1 MNSLG
6 ANHMGHSP
14 VWVTASTLR
23 AVIASTI
30 FAIGIPAFAW
40 TNGTEQPAHSAQGAA
55 QIFDQ
60 EELLWWLPA
69 DTESVVAARGPFPVR
84 PHSSDEKD
92 DEQWFTKKASLSE
105 IRLEFEQLPLELFIS
120 LDLDT
125 VLRGSTVALAMQ
137 GSRHFRDPLPSL
149 EVMDFE
155 GCSIVIFENDL
166 GKRGERLM
174 RELSGRTTRQETVAE
189 TTVLV
194 FHDKLEQAEWDLFLA
209 LPRPNV
215 LLVANNLPYL
225 REVLERMAQR
235 RIDRALPSHLPEWR
249 FLDPGVRYWGLRH
262 YDRTQAEQDATSPF
276 SEERTFGPGDQ
287 KAIGILF
294 TLDPGNQKE
303 AVMTYFSG
311 NEAKVRDRLNAGT
324 SCEEG
329 VIASSH
335 EVITRDGGMS
345 CEVEEPQDRVK
356 YQVRLRSPAPG
367 ILERIYPLDR
377 SSTLDYF
384 ILNEVN
390 ALGRGMYF

>member
-1 MNSLG
+1 MNEHRG
-6 ANHMGHSP
+6 NSP
-14 VWVTASTLR
+14 VLVSTLR
-23 AVIASTI
+23 ALLCTVL
-30 FAIGIPAFAW
+30 AIGLFASAG
-40 TNGTEQPAHSAQGAA
+40 TNGSEPPGHSAEGAA
-55 QIFDQ
+55 RIFDQ
-60 EELLWWLPA
+60 EELLRWLPA
-69 DTESVVAARGPFPVR
+69 DSESLVVARGPFPVR
-84 PHSSDEKD
+84 PHSNDEKD
-92 DEQWFTKKASLSE
+92 DDHWFTKKATPSE
-105 IRLEFEQLPLELFIS
+105 IRLEFEQLPLELFIG

-125 VLRGSTVALAMQ
+125 VFRGYTVALAMQ
-137 GSRHFRDPLPSL
+137 GSRHFRDPLPGL

-166 GKRGERLM
+166 GERGHRLM
-174 RELSGRTTRQETVAE
+174 RKLAGRATRKETVAE

-194 FHDKLEQAEWDLFLA
+194 FHDKLEQAERDLFLA

-215 LLVANNLPYL
+215 LLVANNLVYL

-235 RIDRALPSHLPEWR
+235 RIDRALPSDLPEWR
-249 FLDPGVRYWGLRH
+249 FLDPAVRYWGLRH

-276 SEERTFGPGDQ
+276 SKERTFGPGDQ

-294 TLDPGNQKE
+294 TLDPGQKE

-311 NEAKVRDRLNAGT
+311 DEGKVRDRLSAGT

-329 VIASSH
+329 VIASRH
-335 EVITRDGGMS
+335 EVITRNGGIS
-345 CEVEEPQDRVK
+345 CEQEEPQEGVK
-356 YQVRLRSPAPG
+356 YKVKLRSPAPG

-377 SSTLDYF
+377 SSALDYF